1 MSIFEFLTKF
11 LVFWHPWH
19 PWVCIRSDLK
29 PVWNRYERFLLQWNE
44 NFKICFRDL
53 LTFNLSFFRMRMH
66 RRKKK
71 LKFNCLLAKN
81 SCLYLKRFL
90 SWSKLQKCE
99 NVPSTFFSRGWLLQ
113 WSTMD
118 SHWIRKI
125 WVEIAMS
132 MDSCL
137 VLLRY
142 VDFRESKLK
151 DRLCI

>member
-1 MSIFEFLTKF
+1 MPT
-11 LVFWHPWH
+11 
-19 PWVCIRSDLK
+19 
-29 PVWNRYERFLLQWNE
+29 
-44 NFKICFRDL
+44 
-53 LTFNLSFFRMRMH
+53 NLSFFRMRMH
-66 RRKKK
+66 KRKKK

-118 SHWIRKI
+118 FHWIQKI

-142 VDFRESKLK
+142 VHFKCQLYLAHVIETTKFTNSESPIFCLLAWSTVGR
-151 DRLCI
+151 DTLQFINWNHATFSNSF

>member
-1 MSIFEFLTKF
+1 MLFIINIHFLASTTFRGQGRNAKIFCFLF
-11 LVFWHPWH
+11 Y
-19 PWVCIRSDLK
+19 S
-29 PVWNRYERFLLQWNE
+29 NE
-44 NFKICFRDL
+44 
-53 LTFNLSFFRMRMH
+53 NLSFFRMRMH
-66 RRKKK
+66 KRKKK
-71 LKFNCLLAKN
+71 LKLNCPLAKN

-99 NVPSTFFSRGWLLQ
+99 NVPSTSFSRGWLLQ

-118 SHWIRKI
+118 SHWIQKI

-142 VDFRESKLK
+142 VDFRESKLSGQFSA
-151 DRLCI
+151 RQT